1 LLLADSIGIVSRF
14 GFHPRCHSL
23 GLTHM
28 CFADDLLIF
37 SAANSSSIRCI
48 LAVLSDFEEFSG
60 LKANPAKSS
69 FFCSGVSNDT
79 KQELLDTLHMVEGK
93 LPIRYLGVPLITRRL
108 SAADC
113 EGLMDKFTSRID
125 SWCSKHLTFA
135 GRLQLIS
142 SVLFSLQ
149 VFRSSIFI
157 LPKAILRLLEEKLN
171 RFLWGGKDEKAKAK
185 VSWEKM
191 CAPKKEGRL
200 GIKRLDT
207 WNQAAMLRH
216 IWNLFA

>member
-23 GLTHM
+23 GLTHL

-48 LAVLSDFEEFSG
+48 LAVLSDFEELSG
-60 LKANPAKSS
+60 LKVNPAKSS

-93 LPIRYLGVPLITRRL
+93 LPVRYLGVPLITRRL

-113 EGLMDKFTSRID
+113 EGLIDKFTSQID

-135 GRLQLIS
+135 GTLQLIS

-149 VFRSSIFI
+149 VFWSSIFI

-185 VSWEKM
+185 VSWEKV
-191 CAPKKEGRL
+191 CAPKEGRL
-200 GIKRLDT
+200 GLKD
-207 WNQAAMLRH
+207 
-216 IWNLFA
+216 